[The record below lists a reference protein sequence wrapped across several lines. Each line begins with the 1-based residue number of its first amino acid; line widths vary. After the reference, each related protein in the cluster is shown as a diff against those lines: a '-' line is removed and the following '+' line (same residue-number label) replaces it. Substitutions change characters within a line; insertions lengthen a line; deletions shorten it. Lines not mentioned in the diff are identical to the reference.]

1 MPAASYVGF
10 KNNKCTLKFM
20 HNWNDPTMLTLGLNF
35 FENYY
40 TVFDIANSQ
49 IGLVESIYSKNES
62 NKEESLSWAK
72 ASLTLMQQTADKA
85 SEYKEGLIVMSAHQG
100 GPHRDGHFR
109 RRRRRF
115 RNRCQVQPVETAE
128 GAELLYPQGWVQLR
142 MSNLTRHQ
150 LYSPFHIT

>member
-85 SEYKEGLIVMSAHQG
+85 SEYKEGLIVMGTFAAVAAAFAIGAKYNQSKQQKEQNYSTLKG
-100 GPHRDGHFR
+100 GFN
-109 RRRRRF
+109 F
-115 RNRCQVQPVETAE
+115 A
-128 GAELLYPQGWVQLR
+128 
-142 MSNLTRHQ
+142 
-150 LYSPFHIT
+150 